1 VSKVEAA
8 TKTLELSVKNSVG
21 LFSKNRVNMGFVQL
35 NLSEID
41 DLCKTV
47 TEWYDLQSP
56 DDISSPLPH
65 QA

>member
-1 VSKVEAA
+1 MSKAEAA
-8 TKTLELSVKNSVG
+8 AKTLELTVKNSVG

-47 TEWYDLQSP
+47 TEWLV
-56 DDISSPLPH
+56 
-65 QA
+65 